1 MAHTLSIFSWTPD
14 KAEGFSE
21 MTISE
26 NTFDDFKELN
36 LSQNEAQQLL
46 IYIQNSLDNHEH
58 ITFRLSEGE

>member
-21 MTISE
+21 VTIIE

-46 IYIQNSLDNHEH
+46 IYIQNSLDSHEH